1 MISAPALRSDGQAWT
16 GNPGVLSDR
25 TIGFLCAELRDDM
38 FAKFLDNLCCGAF
51 TILEV
56 QDDVIYT
63 DFLKCIQQG
72 QKVVTSQSES

>member
-1 MISAPALRSDGQAWT
+1 
-16 GNPGVLSDR
+16 
-25 TIGFLCAELRDDM
+25 M

-72 QKVVTSQSES
+72 PQVVKSQSES

>member
-1 MISAPALRSDGQAWT
+1 ML
-16 GNPGVLSDR
+16 
-25 TIGFLCAELRDDM
+25 
-38 FAKFLDNLCCGAF
+38 AKFLDNLCCGAF

-72 QKVVTSQSES
+72 PKVVTS

>member
-1 MISAPALRSDGQAWT
+1 
-16 GNPGVLSDR
+16 
-25 TIGFLCAELRDDM
+25 M
-38 FAKFLDNLCCGAF
+38 FAKLLDNLCCGAF

-72 QKVVTSQSES
+72 PQVVTSQSES

>member
-1 MISAPALRSDGQAWT
+1 MISARQPVAMT
-16 GNPGVLSDR
+16 GWFDWNPIVLSGR
-25 TIGFLCAELRDDM
+25 TIGHLCAELRDDM

-72 QKVVTSQSES
+72 PQVVTSQSES